1 MYYVYYTHFVHSNFH
16 FCIVFVSLLIPHI
29 GSLNQVVGQVYRAF
43 KKLDFL
49 LIGPSVQ
56 VVEGP
61 INMPIFAFL
70 NWLEL
75 ILEN

>member
-1 MYYVYYTHFVHSNFH
+1 M
-16 FCIVFVSLLIPHI
+16 
-29 GSLNQVVGQVYRAF
+29 VGQVYRAF